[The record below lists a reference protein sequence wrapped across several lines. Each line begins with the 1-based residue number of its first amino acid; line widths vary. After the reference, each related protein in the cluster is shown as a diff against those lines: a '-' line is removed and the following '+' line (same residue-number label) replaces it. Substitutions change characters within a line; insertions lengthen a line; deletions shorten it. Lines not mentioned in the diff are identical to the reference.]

1 MLPRAR
7 CTPASL
13 LRSPP
18 PGAGQGAPDH
28 VVQIPLSNAHI
39 GGRSVLPGLH
49 DVRPVYAAHSVRS
62 LLHPGEY
69 HPVVLP
75 FLDAPLLL
83 GPADILPWVRV
94 SVRRLPVQEA
104 QHGTRRWRK
113 LLSYRFASRALTCTR
128 WRLLVC
134 DSSFSIGS
142 RRLPSESHARP
153 PHRSSPFAVV
163 VFSLESPSSNNHDLC
178 GVEHY
183 ARCRVPTEASRR
195 RGSRALSYWQ
205 VYIQIQT

>member
-7 CTPASL
+7 GTPVSL

-28 VVQIPLSNAHI
+28 VVQIPLSNAHLC
-39 GGRSVLPGLH
+39 GRGVLPGLH

-62 LLHPGEY
+62 LLRPGEY

-83 GPADILPWVRV
+83 GPADILPWARV

-113 LLSYRFASRALTCTR
+113 LLSYRFASARSRAR
-128 WRLLVC
+128 AGV
-134 DSSFSIGS
+134 SSFAILASVLARGGCP
-142 RRLPSESHARP
+142 RNPSHYINPTTSAGGANR
-153 PHRSSPFAVV
+153 
-163 VFSLESPSSNNHDLC
+163 
-178 GVEHY
+178 EHPEGT
-183 ARCRVPTEASRR
+183 VT
-195 RGSRALSYWQ
+195 ALSGGVLVSIARIVMLY
-205 VYIQIQT
+205 Y